1 LLPHLLFK
9 IFAIEDIPF
18 TASWRYVTRKRK
30 DLLADYVVNM
40 ILLLKKV
47 MYNPFSLAEAASLMG
62 EIRKL
67 PFPKTVD
74 D

>member
-1 LLPHLLFK
+1 
-9 IFAIEDIPF
+9 
-18 TASWRYVTRKRK
+18 
-30 DLLADYVVNM
+30 
-40 ILLLKKV
+40 LLKKV

-62 EIRKL
+62 EIRKI